1 MTYINTIIFDIGNV
15 LVDFKWEQYLRDCGY
30 NDEIVRKVSE
40 ATVKNDLWKKWDRG
54 DIEEAEIIEQSCK
67 LEPSVEREIRK
78 LFVDIEQ
85 LINEFDYSAEI
96 IKKLKE
102 NGYKVYLLSNYA
114 RSHYELDKKN
124 FKFLDYVD
132 GGIISYE
139 VILAKPEPEIYKALI
154 QKYNINPQEAVFLDD
169 LPENLEAA
177 KPFGFHT
184 IQVKSYQQI
193 LEDLQKLGVNI

>member
-1 MTYINTIIFDIGNV
+1 MTHINTIIFDIGNV

-67 LEPSVEREIRK
+67 LEPSVEREIKK

>member
-1 MTYINTIIFDIGNV
+1 MTHINTIIFDIGNV

-67 LEPSVEREIRK
+67 LESSVEREIRK